1 MKVRDRGPW
10 FPYKASYPAGS
21 DWYNEYWDDGGWK
34 PLAGFMQ
41 GLIRKGDD
49 NLYVINGAALD
60 LTEKAIEDLG
70 FDFNVYWS
78 GNVYWRSK

>member
-1 MKVRDRGPW
+1 MP
-10 FPYKASYPAGS
+10 FGS
-21 DWYNEYWDDGGWK
+21 DWYNEYWDDGGWEL
-34 PLAGFMQ
+34 LAVFMQ

-49 NLYVINGAALD
+49 NLYVINGADLD

-78 GNVYWRSK
+78 GNVYWRLK